1 MMTLE
6 NALAVM
12 VETLNRMSSGIEQR
26 QVLRSICAVYL
37 GPYNRATQ
45 ENWIDDLIAAW
56 GRPKRGPRPEP
67 EAA

>member
-6 NALAVM
+6 NALVVM
-12 VETLNRMSSGIEQR
+12 ANTLDLLPKAQWP
-26 QVLRSICAVYL
+26 QVLGSICAFYL
-37 GPYNRATQ
+37 GPYNRAVQ